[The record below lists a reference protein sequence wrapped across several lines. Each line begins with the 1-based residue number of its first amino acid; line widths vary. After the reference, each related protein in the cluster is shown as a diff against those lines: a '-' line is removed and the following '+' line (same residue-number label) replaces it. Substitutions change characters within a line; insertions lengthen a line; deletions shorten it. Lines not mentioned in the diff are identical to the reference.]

1 VLGLGVR
8 VMERIFSFEAKTFCL
23 SAKVGCPNLRLEER
37 RKRFRGVYLRKHSV
51 LVVVGGYG
59 GSGDLVSGKGGIRQ
73 IFPLGK

>member
-37 RKRFRGVYLRKHSV
+37 RKGFVGYIFASIQCSLW
-51 LVVVGGYG
+51 LVDMVEAA
-59 GSGDLVSGKGGIRQ
+59 I
-73 IFPLGK
+73 